1 MWRTGESMETSRSVA
16 ARSKWGMIAKEYIVY
31 FGGDKNIKVDS
42 NDTVD
47 DVEFSFGYKLDI
59 WIINKGV
66 ENINWDAMK
75 VIKYMIL
82 NFVFGL
88 NWRYKF
94 SSDPC
99 THDT

>member
-1 MWRTGESMETSRSVA
+1 METSRSVA
-16 ARSKWGMIAKEYIVY
+16 ARSKRGMIAKEYIVY

-66 ENINWDAMK
+66 ENIN
-75 VIKYMIL
+75 
-82 NFVFGL
+82 
-88 NWRYKF
+88 
-94 SSDPC
+94 
-99 THDT
+99 